1 MYKLNTIAAVG
12 AALIAL
18 SGCTTVSLFPEEA
31 NQGTNS
37 VADRPAA
44 APVDVG
50 INWSWRIVGDEA
62 VRPVQV
68 FDTRGQTFL
77 QMRPQQAQEVVIL
90 SNGQVLPFQVSPPY
104 LVLQG
109 TPSQLDVVRDGY
121 RAVLV
126 RSAAQEAA
134 QQPSLASTVPAVVPA
149 PVVEQGSVSRVQRV
163 PMTQLAGQG
172 QILESSASTVAIPH
186 VPTVADEPVASPRES
201 TTQKAAE
208 PQKAA
213 TEVPARRGRIQRVS
227 VQ

>member
-12 AALIAL
+12 AALIVL

-77 QMRPQQAQEVVIL
+77 QMRPQAQEVVIL
-90 SNGQVLPFQVSPPY
+90 SNGQVVPFQVSPPY

-163 PMTQLAGQG
+163 PMSQAAGQG
-172 QILESSASTVAIPH
+172 QLASSTTTVVI
-186 VPTVADEPVASPRES
+186 EPVVSP
-201 TTQKAAE
+201 AANE
-208 PQKAA
+208 PAPQKAA
-213 TEVPARRGRIQRVS
+213 VQVPARRGRIQRVS

>member
-1 MYKLNTIAAVG
+1 MYKLNTIAVG

-77 QMRPQQAQEVVIL
+77 QMRPQAQEVVIL
-90 SNGQVLPFQVSPPY
+90 SNGQVVPFQVSPPY

-163 PMTQLAGQG
+163 PMSQAAGQG
-172 QILESSASTVAIPH
+172 QLASSPA
-186 VPTVADEPVASPRES
+186 PTTPVVSPAANEP
-201 TTQKAAE
+201 TTQKATA
-208 PQKAA
+208 Q
-213 TEVPARRGRIQRVS
+213 VPARRGRIQRVS

>member
-1 MYKLNTIAAVG
+1 MYKLNTSAVG

-77 QMRPQQAQEVVIL
+77 QMRPQAQEVVIL
-90 SNGQVLPFQVSPPY
+90 SNGQVVPFQVSPPY

-163 PMTQLAGQG
+163 PMSQAAGQG
-172 QILESSASTVAIPH
+172 QLASSPA
-186 VPTVADEPVASPRES
+186 PTTPVVSPAANEPA
-201 TTQKAAE
+201 

-213 TEVPARRGRIQRVS
+213 VQVPARRGRIQRVS

>member
-1 MYKLNTIAAVG
+1 MYKLNTIAVG

-77 QMRPQQAQEVVIL
+77 QMRPQAQEVVIL

-126 RSAAQEAA
+126 RSAAQEPA
-134 QQPSLASTVPAVVPA
+134 QQPSLASTVPAAMPA
-149 PVVEQGSVSRVQRV
+149 PVVVEQGSVSRVQRV
-163 PMTQLAGQG
+163 PMSQAAGQG
-172 QILESSASTVAIPH
+172 QLASSTNTVVI
-186 VPTVADEPVASPRES
+186 EPVVSPAVNEI
-201 TTQKAAE
+201 A
-208 PQKAA
+208 PQKA
-213 TEVPARRGRIQRVS
+213 EVQVPARRGRIQRVS

>member
-1 MYKLNTIAAVG
+1 MYKLNTIAAAG

-77 QMRPQQAQEVVIL
+77 QMRPQAQEVVIL

-163 PMTQLAGQG
+163 PMSQAAGQG
-172 QILESSASTVAIPH
+172 QLASSTNTVVI
-186 VPTVADEPVASPRES
+186 EPVVSP
-201 TTQKAAE
+201 AANE
-208 PQKAA
+208 IAPQKA
-213 TEVPARRGRIQRVS
+213 EVQVPARRGRIQRVS